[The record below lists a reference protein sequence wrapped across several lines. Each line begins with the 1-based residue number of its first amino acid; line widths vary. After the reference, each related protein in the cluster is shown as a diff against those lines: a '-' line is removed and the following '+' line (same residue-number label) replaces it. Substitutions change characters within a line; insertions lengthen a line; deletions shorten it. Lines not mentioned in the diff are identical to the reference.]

1 MSGRPSA
8 IVTSEPQAAYETAKM
23 KSKGLMA
30 HSTPEK
36 AIIVKLLLSSI
47 RTKESVVTVNAR
59 ISSAIR
65 WSGLASSPYASK
77 R

>member
-1 MSGRPSA
+1 M
-8 IVTSEPQAAYETAKM
+8 TNEPQAAYTTAKM
-23 KSKGLMA
+23 NSKGLMA

-36 AIIVKLLLSSI
+36 AMIVKVPLSSI

-59 ISSAIR
+59 TSSAIR
-65 WSGLASSPYASK
+65 WSGLASSPEASK